1 MINISYKIHKNK
13 FSFIAVLSIIYQ
25 YIKNKTETPL
35 NFFSN
40 LSLKMNCKVHL
51 LIIFYYSFALDIR
64 ISI

>member
-51 LIIFYYSFALDIR
+51 LIKFYYSFALDIR